1 MEVLDLLI
9 EYIPLVEEENHRL
22 DSVWSGLEPGVLENR
37 PKKSDRFLEAVHR
50 RVFHQGEVVL
60 GQRRNEDDGGNI
72 FKAVDPDVGTVA
84 AIGKSKKCDL
94 KSWEVNQEK

>member
-1 MEVLDLLI
+1 MDLLI

-22 DSVWSGLEPGVLENR
+22 DSVWSGLEPGVLEYR

-60 GQRRNEDDGGNI
+60 GQRGNEDDGGNI
-72 FKAVDPDVGTVA
+72 FKAVDPEVGRM
-84 AIGKSKKCDL
+84 L
-94 KSWEVNQEK
+94 HQLEK